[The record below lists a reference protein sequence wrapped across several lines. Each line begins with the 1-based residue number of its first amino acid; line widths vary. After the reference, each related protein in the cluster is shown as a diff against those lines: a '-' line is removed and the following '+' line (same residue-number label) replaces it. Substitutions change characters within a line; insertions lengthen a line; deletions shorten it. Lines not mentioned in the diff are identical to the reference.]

1 MATLETV
8 FSTSDLS
15 HSERFHGFHRAI
27 RAHFIPIIDIER
39 MGSGD
44 FRSEIRQRFGP
55 GVSFT
60 RISCDPVLVNWRA
73 EYAAPS
79 AKRAYHLRVQIAGQ
93 STVSQFGRYAL
104 LQENDFTL
112 IDQNSS
118 YTISNESGP
127 MQSMTIG
134 LDDTLIEHR
143 LGDCRRHCALPI
155 VGGSGAVRIAMNL
168 MTTMAEEVQHLNRF
182 EVEHALSA
190 AIALI
195 APQFGRHGAG
205 SENAAARGRASF
217 RQTIENYIEANLFDP
232 GLSPRK
238 IAQAHNISVRY
249 IFKLFE
255 SEGPKI
261 AALIRL
267 KRLLRCRAALLDPA
281 FDDQTVTDIAFANG
295 FSDSA
300 HFSRAFRNA
309 FEISPK
315 AFRQRRDL

>member
-1 MATLETV
+1 METV
-8 FSTSDLS
+8 FSTSNLS
-15 HSERFHGFHRAI
+15 LGEGFHGFHRAI
-27 RAHFIPIIDIER
+27 RTHFIPTIDIER
-39 MGSGD
+39 TGSGD
-44 FRSEIRQRFGP
+44 FRSEIRQRIGP

-60 RISCDPVLVNWRA
+60 RISCDPVLVSRRA
-73 EYAAPS
+73 EHAAPD

-112 IDQNSS
+112 IDQNAP
-118 YTISNESGP
+118 YTISNEAGP

-143 LGDCRRHCALPI
+143 LGDCRRYCALPI
-155 VGGSGAVRIAMNL
+155 AGGSGAARIAMNL
-168 MTTMAEEVQHLNRF
+168 MSTLAEEVQHLNRL

-205 SENAAARGRASF
+205 AENAARKGRASL
-217 RQTIENYIEANLFDP
+217 RQAIENYIEANLFDP
-232 GLSPRK
+232 GLSPRE

-249 IFKLFE
+249 VFKLFE
-255 SEGPKI
+255 SEGPKL

-281 FDDQTVTDIAFANG
+281 FDDQTVTAIAFDNG

-309 FEISPK
+309 FETSPK
-315 AFRQRRDL
+315 AFRQQRGL

>member
-8 FSTSDLS
+8 FSTSDLI
-15 HSERFHGFHRAI
+15 HSEGFHGFHRAI

-195 APQFGRHGAG
+195 APQFGRHGAS
-205 SENAAARGRASF
+205 SENAAAKGRASF

-232 GLSPRK
+232 GLSPRE